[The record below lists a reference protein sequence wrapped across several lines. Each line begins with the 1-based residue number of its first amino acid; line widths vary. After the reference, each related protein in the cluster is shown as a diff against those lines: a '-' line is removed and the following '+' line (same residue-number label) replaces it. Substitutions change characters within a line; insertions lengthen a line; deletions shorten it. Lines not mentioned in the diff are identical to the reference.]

1 MVPQIPYSAIG
12 IGIAVLFGIWAFI
25 VAETV
30 KERAYIAGFA
40 LLVFLAGSILRSRIG
55 QLVALIGWV
64 VYGIGCLIYL
74 RFNGMEIR

>member
-12 IGIAVLFGIWAFI
+12 IGIAVIFGVWAFI

-30 KERAYIAGFA
+30 KERSVIAGGG
-40 LLVFLAGSILRSRIG
+40 LLVLLVGSAFRSAIG

-64 VYGIGCLIYL
+64 VYGIGCIIFL
-74 RFNGMEIR
+74 RLNGMGIR

>member
-12 IGIAVLFGIWAFI
+12 IGIAVIFGIWAFI

-30 KERAYIAGFA
+30 KERAWIAGA
-40 LLVFLAGSILRSRIG
+40 AVLIFLAGAVFRSRTG

-64 VYGIGCLIYL
+64 IYGIGCVIFL
-74 RFNGMEIR
+74 RINGVGVR